1 MKNTKY
7 FPFERNKYFF
17 GKLLSVSDFE
27 VEQKYFND
35 KRRLIN
41 RLLHGAGVVCGLNVI
56 KVDDSFISI
65 ESGLALDSL
74 GREVLIDSPVIKK
87 LSMFDGFSQDT
98 SDSRYVYLCIKYDE
112 EEKEPIHSITNAIN
126 NYNGGIQY
134 NKYREGYKLYL
145 DYNDPEIQPSE
156 AENIF
161 NSTVTIYQ
169 EDGIC
174 IKHILPKYIK
184 ENDEFDFTIL
194 IEKNNLSTPISLSYN
209 VFLQCVEHNA
219 KNQLLVEFDEKKVTK
234 KEIYKINYR
243 LKAKQVKLVDGV
255 CSVVPETFKLKIGSR
270 EITLD
275 AAKIS
280 CVNIVEENV
289 NDKIL
294 SSYFNTNMDDIIN
307 SRVDEKIYLA
317 KISLVKAGN
326 TYIIDKVEN
335 NPFNQYVLNSV
346 IMQAFENI
354 QKEEIKKL
362 KGNYKKELNVISN
375 ESSILREESLES
387 TTGIIKININQNAKV
402 GSVVFSEEIMHG
414 LGLGNVYA
422 VLGIESEDKKEI
434 IFGDTSI
441 FENDKKFALASK
453 VNTEKGTM
461 IIGIKLLEKCQCSW
475 INVRW
480 MAYRDVKEKIKEIEE
495 ISLHIKP
502 DVNDIKV
509 RETIYLETIASGL
522 QDSKCIW
529 SIKEKEGGS
538 IDENGKYV
546 APSTPG
552 IYEIVAK
559 NIINPDVEAST
570 FVVVRAEEE

>member
-41 RLLHGAGVVCGLNVI
+41 RLLHGTGIVCGLNVI

-98 SDSRYVYLCIKYDE
+98 NDSRYVYLCIKYDE
-112 EEKEPIHSITNAIN
+112 EEKEPIHSITNTIN
-126 NYNGGIQY
+126 NYNDGIQY
-134 NKYREGYKLYL
+134 NKFREGYKLYL

-156 AENIF
+156 AENIC
-161 NSTVTIYQ
+161 NNISTIYQ

-174 IKHILPKYIK
+174 IKHIVPKYVK
-184 ENDEFDFTIL
+184 ENDEFDFTVL

-209 VFLQCVEHNA
+209 LLLQCVEYNT
-219 KNQLLVEFDEKKVTK
+219 KNQLLVEFDEEKVVK
-234 KEIYKINYR
+234 KESYKINYR
-243 LKAKQVKLVDGV
+243 LKAKQVKFVDGICTV
-255 CSVVPETFKLKIGSR
+255 APETFKLKIGSR
-270 EITLD
+270 EIFLD
-275 AAKIS
+275 TSKTS
-280 CVNIVEENV
+280 CVNIVEDNI
-289 NDKIL
+289 NDEIL
-294 SSYFNTNMDDIIN
+294 KSYFNTSMDDIVN

-354 QKEEIKKL
+354 EKEEIKRL
-362 KGNYKKELNVISN
+362 KGNSN
-375 ESSILREESLES
+375 EELSVINTENSVLREESLES
-387 TTGIIKININQNAKV
+387 ATGVVKININSNTKI
-402 GSVVFSEEIMHG
+402 GSVVLSEEIMHG
-414 LGLGNVYA
+414 LGLGNAYV
-422 VLGIESEDKKEI
+422 VLGIDSEDKKEI
-434 IFGDTSI
+434 VFGDTSI
-441 FENDKKFALASK
+441 FSNDKKVALASK

-461 IIGIKLLEKCQCSW
+461 VIGVKLLEKIEDTS
-475 INVRW
+475 IYIRW
-480 MAYRDVKEKIKEIEE
+480 MAYRDTKEKIKEVEPIK
-495 ISLHIKP
+495 LHIKP

-509 RETIYLETIASGL
+509 RETIYLETVSSGL
-522 QDSKCIW
+522 QDSKCMW

-559 NIINPDVEAST
+559 NIIDPEIEAST
-570 FVVVRAEEE
+570 FVVVRAE